1 MLKSKP
7 IIGITMGDPA
17 GIGPEIIAKALSE
30 ESLYSICIPIV
41 IGNAEIMEKAIALI
55 KKESVVRLSLNSL
68 ASFNKFRYSKHGVIN
83 VLSLDNIDAN
93 SVIYGEINA
102 DCGQAAVGYIK
113 KAVAL
118 ALSGKIQAVVTC
130 PIHKEAIRQAGC
142 SYPGHTE
149 LIASIT
155 KTKEYAMMLVG
166 EGLKIVHVSLHL
178 PLIEAQR
185 QIKKERILTV
195 IKLGN
200 ELLTK
205 IGAGQSRIAVAGF
218 NPHAGEGGLFG
229 KEEKEEIIP
238 AILSAK
244 EEGIDVDGPI
254 APDTIFSKVRGGEYD
269 LAVAMYHDQGHI
281 AIKAVGFSYDQRR
294 HSWTSI
300 SGVNV
305 TLGLPIIRTS
315 VSHGVAF
322 DQAGK
327 GSANPQSLKQAIR
340 LAVEL
345 ANK

>member
-17 GIGPEIIAKALSE
+17 GVGPEIIAKALSE
-30 ESLYSICIPIV
+30 KSLYSICIPIV
-41 IGNAEIMEKAIALI
+41 IGNIEIMAKANALI
-55 KKESVVRLSLNSL
+55 KSTGKLSLK
-68 ASFNKFRYSKHGVIN
+68 SFTGVADLTERDGTIN
-83 VLSLDNIDAN
+83 ILSLDNIDAD
-93 SVIYGEINA
+93 SLTYGKINA
-102 DCGQAAVGYIK
+102 DCGQAAIDYIK

-118 ALSGKIQAVVTC
+118 ALSGEIQAMVTC
-130 PIHKEAIRQAGC
+130 PIHKEAINKAGC
-142 SYPGHTE
+142 KFPGHTE
-149 LIASIT
+149 LIASLT

-178 PLIEAQR
+178 PLSEAQQ

-200 ELLTK
+200 ELLAK
-205 IGAGQSRIAVAGF
+205 IGTKQPRIAVAGF

-229 KEEKEEIIP
+229 KEESEEIIP

-244 EEGIDVDGPI
+244 KEGIDADGPI

-281 AIKAVGFSYDQRR
+281 AVKAVGFIYDQKRR
-294 HSWTSI
+294 SWTSI
-300 SGVNV
+300 SGINV

-315 VSHGVAF
+315 VAHGVAF

-340 LAVEL
+340 LAAKL
-345 ANK
+345 AK